1 MSLSAN
7 DPMSPGMSPSQ
18 LSPRTGV
25 RRANKVPLYIIL
37 GLAFIVIVVV
47 MLVASDRAARQDAML
62 KAKPVTAAGAQQ
74 GGSSALAEQIAGGH
88 RIGMIPAAP
97 PKPRPPQ
104 ELGDPSNGMVAGR
117 VEAAGHL
124 NADILIARPDL
135 DQPPTPTLRP
145 ASLQLPSG
153 QSPLGGTTREEEEA
167 RRRAK
172 LQEVQQALKAP
183 SAVTFTLA
191 RQDRP
196 SPMMEARPSELSP
209 TDDPRSRATAMQQL
223 AAAARSDDPTRA
235 YQAQVAQLQQSG
247 MLNSGMGGGESPAL
261 GAASG
266 LSGTSGVSG
275 MNGKG
280 TVTNATSPAPVDRWK
295 HTGEQLPP
303 RAEFV
308 IQAGDVL
315 PSLAITEIDSTLPGQ
330 ILAQVSQ
337 NVYDTPTKTQLLI
350 PQGTKIVGAYA
361 NDVGY
366 GQKALLVAWQRLEF
380 PDGKTLD
387 IGSMPGAT
395 GRGTSGLKDL
405 VDNHYVRLFGQ
416 ALLMSAI
423 IAGVTFSQQ
432 QTQGLGT
439 PGQTGIPQ
447 YNAGSAMS
455 QALGQQLGQV
465 TAQLI
470 AKNMNIAP
478 ELIIRPGYRL
488 NVFVVKDLVFPKPYE
503 AFDYRAE

>member
-7 DPMSPGMSPSQ
+7 DPMSPGMSPSR

-25 RRANKVPLYIIL
+25 RRANKVPLSIIL
-37 GLAFIVIVVV
+37 DLAFIVIVVV
-47 MLVASDRAARQDAML
+47 ALVASDRAARQDAML
-62 KAKPVTAAGAQQ
+62 KAKPVTAPGAQQ

-97 PKPRPPQ
+97 PQPRPPQ
-104 ELGDPSNGMVAGR
+104 EPGDFSNGMVAGG
-117 VEAAGHL
+117 VK
-124 NADILIARPDL
+124 ADILIARPDL

-153 QSPLGGTTREEEEA
+153 QSPFGGTTREEEEA

-196 SPMMEARPSELSP
+196 LPMMEARPSELSP

-247 MLNSGMGGGESPAL
+247 MLNAGMGGGESTAL
-261 GAASG
+261 GATSTASG
-266 LSGTSGVSG
+266 LTAANGFNGTS
-275 MNGKG
+275 GKG
-280 TVTNATSPAPVDRWK
+280 TVTNVMSAAPVDRWK

-303 RAEFV
+303 RAECV

-315 PSLAITEIDSTLPGQ
+315 PSLAITEINSTLPGQ

-423 IAGVTFSQQ
+423 TAGVTISQQ

-439 PGQTGIPQ
+439 AGQVGIPQ

-488 NVFVVKDLVFPKPYE
+488 NVVVVKDLVFPKPYE